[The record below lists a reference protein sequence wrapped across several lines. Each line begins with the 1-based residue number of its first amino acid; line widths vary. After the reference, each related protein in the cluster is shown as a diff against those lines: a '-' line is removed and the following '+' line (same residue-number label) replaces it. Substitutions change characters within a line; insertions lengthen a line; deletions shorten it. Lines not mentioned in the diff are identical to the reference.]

1 MVPCLPF
8 IELMNNNTLQ
18 RLPQVCLISRALECD
33 FGCVI
38 IQQRMRSRLAEIED
52 SDEFV
57 PVLLLFNVTFAGSR
71 TSASGSVFG

>member
-18 RLPQVCLISRALECD
+18 RLPQVCLIRRALEWD
-33 FGCVI
+33 LGCVI
-38 IQQRMRSRLAEIED
+38 IQQRMRSRLAEMVD

-57 PVLLLFNVTFAGSR
+57 PVLLFNVIFAGSR
-71 TSASGSVFG
+71 TSASGYVFG